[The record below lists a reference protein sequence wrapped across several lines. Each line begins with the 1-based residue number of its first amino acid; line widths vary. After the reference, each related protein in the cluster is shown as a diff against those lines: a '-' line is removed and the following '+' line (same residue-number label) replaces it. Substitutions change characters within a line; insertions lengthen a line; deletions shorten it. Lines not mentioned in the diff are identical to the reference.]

1 MIDARPDAHPHVA
14 WRAARIERH
23 ADLLRIAGVAEA
35 PEPFTPPPEMVW
47 DFGASAR
54 CELPHGCGVLELRR
68 DVHGPLDLDALGECL
83 RVGWRRGGERLRV
96 RPGGAR
102 RALKSLL
109 QEARVPPA
117 ERARLPLLFRAG
129 ELIAAA
135 DLWIDASVRARG
147 AARRRARLIW
157 HKGPHAPR

>member
-1 MIDARPDAHPHVA
+1 LVKVTG
-14 WRAARIERH
+14 RIEGDGGFDCDDECAAHDSSCDGWCDHLFFH
-23 ADLLRIAGVAEA
+23 ANGCLAWTRERVH
-35 PEPFTPPPEMVW
+35 EP
-47 DFGASAR
+47 SA
-54 CELPHGCGVLELRR
+54 
-68 DVHGPLDLDALGECL
+68 LDLDALGVCL
-83 RVGWRRGGERLRV
+83 RISWRRGGERLRV

-117 ERARLPLLFRAG
+117 ERARLPLLFRDG
-129 ELIAAA
+129 ELVAAA

-157 HKGPHAPR
+157 HKAPHAPR